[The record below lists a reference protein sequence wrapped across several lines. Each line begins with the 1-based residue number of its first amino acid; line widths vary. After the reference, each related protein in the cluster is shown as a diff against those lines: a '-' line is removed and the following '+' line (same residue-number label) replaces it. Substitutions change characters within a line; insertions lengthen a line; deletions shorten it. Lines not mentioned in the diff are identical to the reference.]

1 MPSPPRNVSPKHLRV
16 ADLLERD
23 IRQLPPSAPIMPVT
37 ALMKRFGVSQGTV
50 VHGLRTLRT
59 RGLIT
64 RPAGKKRLVT
74 SGRGRHRDAVLNVLV
89 LCPN

>member
-37 ALMKRFGVSQGTV
+37 ALMKRFGVSQVTV
-50 VHGLRTLRT
+50 VHLEFG
-59 RGLIT
+59 GVPGEPIE
-64 RPAGKKRLVT
+64 PAGEKQKLE
-74 SGRGRHRDAVLNVLV
+74 
-89 LCPN
+89 